1 VTGLGVTYSFDV
13 PRPEA
18 FKALYDRTG
27 WGDHELDVFER
38 ALDGS
43 WLVASARRGDVVVG
57 IGRVISDGALHAFVT
72 EMIVDERFRGR
83 GIGAELLRML
93 VERTVERGI
102 TDVQLFAAVGR
113 RPFYERNAFVA
124 RPDDAPGMQLVQP
137 ARGTETSLLLCSLL
151 V

>member
-13 PRPEA
+13 PQPEA

-43 WLVASARRGDVVVG
+43 WLVATARLGDVVG

-102 TDVQLFAAVGR
+102 TDVQLFAAAGR
-113 RPFYERNAFVA
+113 RPFYERNGFVA
-124 RPDDAPGMQLVQP
+124 RPDDAPGMQL
-137 ARGTETSLLLCSLL
+137 ARPIW
-151 V
+151 